1 MNFIRPIGVLLLALM
16 STAAWAQTVS
26 GTVTDKN
33 NQPLP
38 GATVIVQGTNNGT
51 STDFDGRYQINA
63 TQGQTLA
70 FSYVGYAT
78 QQVTVSAATHDVMLQ
93 ADNTLD
99 EVVVTGSAAGK
110 SIKELSFSVGRVNDE
125 LLDNVPAT
133 SAGQALQGKISGLS
147 VSPVGGQPGSDVSI
161 QLRTAN
167 SIATGQN
174 PLIIYDGVI
183 LEGGLADINTE
194 DIDRIEVA
202 KGAAGASLY
211 GSRAAN
217 GVIQIFSKRGKYG
230 YGDGDK
236 INVIYRSETGFRNV
250 NAEYDLATTHKYLML
265 PDGSNFDLTTG
276 SRQLDPDGFADN
288 PYPASSPL
296 YNNQDRVFQNGNFN
310 SHFASVSGGGENAT
324 YLFSYSRLDDE
335 GIIKEVDSYKRDN
348 FRLNL
353 DSNLSE
359 KLKLKTSLFYG
370 NSSRDAGINSGSTAN
385 VLFSTL
391 MTEPIHDMLAP
402 NEEDGSPYNYDFDT
416 IDGNN
421 RNPLYSLAN
430 NDREEERNRVLGNV
444 ALDYRVMPWLT
455 LSGSYSYDY
464 ENNTFENYIP
474 KGYLSDSPDGQ
485 AQNIGFIQRSNFN
498 GRAQNIR
505 FNALFFDTLG
515 ADDAF
520 NLNLRLS
527 YLNER
532 YNSEF
537 NNSEGYNL
545 AVSDIRSLDN
555 IKDRPALASESQ
567 TIISDSYFAIADID
581 YKKKYIFS
589 GVVRREGSSLF
600 GPDTRWANY
609 FRTSLA
615 YRLTEDFEIPG
626 VQELKLRASYGTA
639 GIRPTYEMRFETF
652 SLRNGAAT
660 KSTIGNNELKPAKTG
675 EMELGINI
683 DFLNRFNF
691 EFNYV
696 KAITDDQVLN
706 VPLSAATGFGS
717 QWRNAGEIE
726 GTTLEASLNANIIRN
741 ENFSWNLGIVWDKSK
756 QKITRLDVPPYL
768 TGPGTQNTTFFRVE
782 EGQNFGV
789 MYGTDFI
796 KSLSDLPAGLNPADY
811 QVNGEGYVVDAATGS
826 TPVARVDDEGNAF
839 FVIGDITPDFRMGI
853 NTSLKYK
860 NFSLY
865 TLFDWKQGGD
875 IYNRTNQWLYRDTR
889 HAVSANSQVPASFYA
904 GLYNTG
910 NPSSGFIE
918 DGSFVKLREL
928 SLYYTLD
935 GKNMGYIGNFL
946 KSMRI
951 GFIGRNL
958 ITWSDYTGFDP
969 EITNQAEASR
979 SDLTSR
985 DTNGLGNDANTPGG
999 DPNVFRVDNF
1009 PYPTT
1014 KSYSFSVQLNF

>member
-1 MNFIRPIGVLLLALM
+1 MALIVQV
-16 STAAWAQTVS
+16 TFAQQKTVS
-26 GTVTDKN
+26 GTVSDEN
-33 NQPLP
+33 GLPLI
-38 GATVIVQGTNNGT
+38 GATVVISGTSNGT
-51 STDFDGRYQINA
+51 TTDFDGKFMITASTGDVLN
-63 TQGQTLA
+63 
-70 FSYVGYAT
+70 FSYVGYSDQNITVGASNTIDAT
-78 QQVTVSAATHDVMLQ
+78 LQ
-93 ADNTLD
+93 PDNSLD
-99 EVVVTGSAAGK
+99 EVVVTGSASGK
-110 SIKELSFSVGRVNDE
+110 SIKELSFALGKVNKE
-125 LLDNVPAT
+125 LLDNVPAA
-133 SAGQALQGKISGLS
+133 SAGQALQGKISGVS
-147 VSPVGGQPGSDVSI
+147 VSPSGGQPGSDVSI

-167 SIATGQN
+167 SLATGQN
-174 PLIIYDGVI
+174 PLIILDGVI

-230 YGDGDK
+230 DK
-236 INVIYRSETGFRNV
+236 VNVTYRSEFGLKNV
-250 NAEYDLATTHKYLML
+250 NAEYNLATTHKFLML
-265 PDGSNFDLTTG
+265 PDGSDFDLSTG

-288 PYPASSPL
+288 PYPANSPL
-296 YNNQDRVFQNGNFN
+296 YDNQDRVFRTGQFN
-310 SHFASVSGGGENAT
+310 SQFVSVDGGNENAR

-335 GIIKEVDSYKRDN
+335 GIFNEVNSYRRDN

-353 DSNLSE
+353 DSKISE
-359 KLKLKTSLFYG
+359 KLNLKTSLFYG
-370 NSSRDAGINSGSTAN
+370 NSRRDAGINAGSTGN
-385 VLFSTL
+385 VLFSAL
-391 MTEPIHDMLAP
+391 LTEPIHDMLAP

-421 RNPLYSLAN
+421 RNPLYSLSN
-430 NDREEERNRVLGNV
+430 NDREERRNRVLGNV
-444 ALDYRVMPWLT
+444 ALDYKVLPWLT
-455 LSGSYSYDY
+455 LNGSYSYDY
-464 ENNTFENYIP
+464 ENNAFENYIP
-474 KGYLSDSPDGQ
+474 KGFLSDSPDGQ

-505 FNALFFDTLG
+505 FNTLVTKSFG
-515 ADDAF
+515 DDDAF

-532 YNSEF
+532 YKSAF
-537 NNSEGYNL
+537 NNAEGYNL
-545 AVSDIRSLDN
+545 AVGGIRSLDN
-555 IKDRPALASESQ
+555 IKDTPALASESQ
-567 TIISDSYFAIADID
+567 TIISDSYFAIADFD
-581 YKKKYIFS
+581 YKGKYIFS

-600 GPDTRWANY
+600 GPETREANY
-609 FRTSLA
+609 FRASLA
-615 YRLTEDFEIPG
+615 YRLTEDFKIPG

-652 SLRNGAAT
+652 DLRNGAAT
-660 KSTIGNNELKPAKTG
+660 KSTIGNNQLKPAKTG
-675 EMELGINI
+675 ELELGINI
-683 DFLNRFNF
+683 DFLDRFSF

-696 KAITDDQVLN
+696 KAVTDDQILR
-706 VPLSAATGFGS
+706 VPLSAATGFGA

-726 GTTLEASLNANIIRN
+726 GTTLEASLNYDIIRN

-756 QKITRLDVPPYL
+756 QKITRLDVPSYL

-782 EGQNFGV
+782 EGQNFGI

-796 KSLSDLPAGLNPADY
+796 QSLSDLPVGLDANEFE
-811 QVNGEGYVVDAATGS
+811 VNGAGYVVDKATGS

-853 NTSLKYK
+853 NTTLKYK
-860 NFSLY
+860 NFSFY

-875 IYNRTNQWLYRDTR
+875 VYNRTRQWLYRDSR
-889 HAVSANSQVPASFYA
+889 HVDSTTPGIPASFYE

-935 GKNMGYIGNFL
+935 GENMGNIGNFIE
-946 KSMRI
+946 SMKI

-969 EITNQAEASR
+969 EITNQAEANR

-999 DPNVFRVDNF
+999 DPNVFKVDNF

-1014 KSYSFSVQLNF
+1014 KSYSVSVKLNF

>member
-1 MNFIRPIGVLLLALM
+1 MKTKFSVLTLFLALAVQF
-16 STAAWAQTVS
+16 SFAQEKTIS
-26 GTVTDKN
+26 GTVSDDSEL
-33 NQPLP
+33 PLP
-38 GATVIVQGTNNGT
+38 GVNIIVKNTTNGT
-51 STDFDGRYQINA
+51 QTDFDGNYAITASAGDVLVFTFVGMKTQEIAVGSSNTIN
-63 TQGQTLA
+63 
-70 FSYVGYAT
+70 V
-78 QQVTVSAATHDVMLQ
+78 VMAEDAQ
-93 ADNTLD
+93 ALE
-99 EVVVTGSAAGK
+99 EVVITGSASGK
-110 SIKELSFSVGRVNDE
+110 SIKELSFALGQVNNE

-133 SAGQALQGKISGLS
+133 SAGQALQGKISGLTI
-147 VSPVGGQPGSDVSI
+147 SPPGGQPGSDVSI

-174 PLIIYDGVI
+174 PLIILDGVI

-230 YGDGDK
+230 DK
-236 INVIYRSETGFRNV
+236 VNVTYRSEVGWRNV
-250 NAEYDLATTHKYLML
+250 NAEYDLATTHKFLML
-265 PDGSNFDLTTG
+265 PDGSNFDLSTG

-288 PYPASSPL
+288 PYPAGSPL
-296 YNNQDRVFQNGNFN
+296 YNNQDRVFQTGNFN
-310 SHFASVSGGGENAT
+310 SHFASLNGGGENVR

-335 GIIKEVDSYKRDN
+335 GIIKEVDNYRRDN

-353 DSNLSE
+353 DSKLSE
-359 KLKLKTSLFYG
+359 KLNLKTSLFYG
-370 NSSRDAGINSGSTAN
+370 NSARDASVESGSTAN

-402 NEEDGSPYNYDFDT
+402 NEEDGSPYNWDFDT
-416 IDGNN
+416 IDQNN
-421 RNPLYSLAN
+421 TNPLYELAN
-430 NDREEERNRVLGNV
+430 NDREERRNRVLGNV
-444 ALDYRVMPWLT
+444 ALDYKVMPWLT
-455 LSGSYSYDY
+455 LSGQYSYDY
-464 ENNTFENYIP
+464 ENNAFENYIP

-485 AQNIGFIQRSNFN
+485 AQNIGFIQRSNFS

-505 FNALFFDTLG
+505 FNALFSEAFG

-532 YNSEF
+532 YNSSF
-537 NNSEGYNL
+537 NNAEGYNL
-545 AVSDIRSLDN
+545 AVSGIRSLDN

-609 FRTSLA
+609 FRASLA

-639 GIRPTYEMRFETF
+639 GIRPSYEMRFETF
-652 SLRNGAAT
+652 ILQNGAAT
-660 KSTIGNNELKPAKTG
+660 KEQIGNNSLKPAKTG

-683 DFLNRFNF
+683 DFLDRFSF

-696 KAITDDQVLN
+696 KAITDDQILN
-706 VPLSAATGFGS
+706 VPLSSAAGFTS

-726 GTTLEASLNANIIRN
+726 GTTLEASLNADIIRN

-756 QKITRLDVPPYL
+756 QKITRLDVPSYL

-782 EGQNFGV
+782 EGQNFGI

-796 KSLSDLPAGLNPADY
+796 RSLSDLPAGLNAADY
-811 QVNGEGYVVDAATGS
+811 QVNAEGYVVDTATGS
-826 TPVARVDDEGNAF
+826 APVARVDAEGNAF

-860 NFSLY
+860 NLSLY

-889 HAVSANSQVPASFYA
+889 HAVSANSEVPASFYA

-935 GKNMGYIGNFL
+935 GEKMGNIGNFIE
-946 KSMRI
+946 SMRI

-958 ITWSDYTGFDP
+958 ITWTDYTGFDP

-985 DTNGLGNDANTPGG
+985 DTDGIGNDANTPGG

>member
-1 MNFIRPIGVLLLALM
+1 MKTKFTMILTLFMALIVQL
-16 STAAWAQTVS
+16 TFAQQKTVS
-26 GTVTDKN
+26 GTVSDEN
-33 NQPLP
+33 GLPLI
-38 GATVIVQGTNNGT
+38 GATVVISGT
-51 STDFDGRYQINA
+51 SSGTTTDFDGNYKINA
-63 TQGQTLA
+63 NTGDVLN
-70 FSYVGYAT
+70 FSYVGYSD
-78 QQVTVSAATHDVMLQ
+78 QNITVSASNTINTTLQ
-93 ADNTLD
+93 PDNTLD
-99 EVVVTGSAAGK
+99 EVVVTGSASGK
-110 SIKELSFSVGRVNDE
+110 SIKELSFALGQVNNE
-125 LLDNVPAT
+125 LLENVPQAN
-133 SAGQALQGKISGLS
+133 AGQALQGKISG
-147 VSPVGGQPGSDVSI
+147 VSISPSGGQPGSDVSI

-174 PLIIYDGVI
+174 PLIILDGVI

-194 DIDRIEVA
+194 DIERIEVA

-217 GVIQIFSKRGKYG
+217 GVIQIFSKRGKYS
-230 YGDGDK
+230 DK
-236 INVIYRSETGFRNV
+236 VNVTYRSEIGFRNV
-250 NAEYDLATTHKYLML
+250 NTEYDLATTHKFLML
-265 PDGSNFDLTTG
+265 PDGSDFDLSTG

-288 PYPASSPL
+288 PYPAGSPL
-296 YNNQDRVFQNGNFN
+296 YNNQDRVFQTGQFN
-310 SHFASVSGGGENAT
+310 SHFASVNGGSENSR

-335 GIIKEVDSYKRDN
+335 GIFKEVDSYRRDN

-353 DSNLSE
+353 DNKISE
-359 KLKLKTSLFYG
+359 KLNLKTSMFYG
-370 NSSRDAGINSGSTAN
+370 NSRRDAGINAGSTGN

-430 NDREEERNRVLGNV
+430 NDREERRNRVLGNV
-444 ALDYRVMPWLT
+444 ALDYKVTPWLT
-455 LSGSYSYDY
+455 LNGSYSYDY

-474 KGYLSDSPDGQ
+474 KGFLSDSPDGQ

-498 GRAQNIR
+498 GRAQNTR
-505 FNALFFDTLG
+505 FNALFHNSFGT
-515 ADDAF
+515 DDAF
-520 NLNLRLS
+520 NLNFRLS

-532 YNSEF
+532 YNSSF
-537 NNSEGYNL
+537 NNAEGYNL
-545 AVSDIRSLDN
+545 AVTDIRSLDN

-567 TIISDSYFAIADID
+567 TIISDSYFAIADFD
-581 YKKKYIFS
+581 YKGKYIFS

-609 FRTSLA
+609 YRASLA

-652 SLRNGAAT
+652 TLQNGSAT
-660 KSTIGNNELKPAKTG
+660 KSSLGNNELKPAKTG
-675 EMELGINI
+675 ELELGINI
-683 DFLNRFNF
+683 DFLDRFSF

-696 KAITDDQVLN
+696 KAVTDDQILN

-717 QWRNAGEIE
+717 QWRNAGEVE
-726 GTTLEASLNANIIRN
+726 GTTLEASLNYDIIKN
-741 ENFSWNLGIVWDKSK
+741 ENFSWNMGIVWDKSK
-756 QKITRLDVPPYL
+756 QKITRLDVPSYL

-782 EGQNFGV
+782 EGQNFGI

-796 KSLSDLPAGLNPADY
+796 QSLSDLPSGLDSNDY
-811 QVNGEGYVVDAATGS
+811 LVNSEGYVVDAATGS

-853 NTSLKYK
+853 NTTLKYK
-860 NFSLY
+860 DFSFY

-889 HAVSANSQVPASFYA
+889 HAASANSQVPASFYA

-910 NPSSGFIE
+910 NPSSAFIE

-935 GKNMGYIGNFL
+935 GKKMGNIIE
-946 KSMRI
+946 SMRI

-958 ITWSDYTGFDP
+958 ITWSNYTGFDP
-969 EITNQAEASR
+969 EITNQAESNR
-979 SDLTSR
+979 SNLTSR

-999 DPNVFRVDNF
+999 DPNVFKVDNF